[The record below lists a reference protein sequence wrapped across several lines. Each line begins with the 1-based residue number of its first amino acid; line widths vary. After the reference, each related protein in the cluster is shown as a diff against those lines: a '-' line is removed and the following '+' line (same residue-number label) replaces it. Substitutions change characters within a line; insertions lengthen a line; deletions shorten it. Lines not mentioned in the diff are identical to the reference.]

1 NGFAERFMRTV
12 KEEFIPQYFRRNL
25 YTHLETMQQHLDQ
38 WLEHYNYERPHRGY
52 RNNGLRPAETVRKFS
67 SQNPKTSTQNERHE
81 G

>member
-1 NGFAERFMRTV
+1 
-12 KEEFIPQYFRRNL
+12 FIPQYFRRNL

-67 SQNPKTSTQNERHE
+67 SQNPKTSTKNERHE